1 MRLKCVWGGGGT
13 ERKVVIDVQSSLWL
27 HTISPL
33 ETEWQQTDN
42 GEGRDESMS
51 ELLSGQRYEMEAHR

>member
-1 MRLKCVWGGGGT
+1 MSGT
-13 ERKVVIDVQSSLWL
+13 DRNVVIDVQTSLWL

-51 ELLSGQRYEMEAHR
+51 ELQSGQRYEMEAHR